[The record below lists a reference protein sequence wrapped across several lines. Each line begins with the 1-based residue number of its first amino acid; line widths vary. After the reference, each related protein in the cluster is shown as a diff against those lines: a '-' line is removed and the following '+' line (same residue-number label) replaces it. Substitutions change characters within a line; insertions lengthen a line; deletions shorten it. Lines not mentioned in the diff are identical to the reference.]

1 MTAVEFTKIIGLIR
15 GAFPHMDRFKDADVK
30 DVWFECLEDLEYGKA
45 RTATLNSIKKAKD
58 FPPDIATI
66 REEYFL
72 LCEEERKEIGDI
84 RRFYEQARSYYP
96 NCGEV
101 GYGWKE
107 FWERA
112 NTRVEAEK
120 LQNLIIAYVNS
131 TESDCIDFVECV
143 KTIRR
148 DNGKITVGKEGEE
161 N

>member
-1 MTAVEFTKIIGLIR
+1 MNASEFTKIIGLIR
-15 GAFPHMDRFKDADVK
+15 GAFPHMDRFKDDDVK
-30 DVWFECLEDLEYGKA
+30 EVWFECLEDLEYGKA

-131 TESDCIDFVECV
+131 TENDCIDFVECIRTV
-143 KTIRR
+143 RKT
-148 DNGKITVGKEGEE
+148 NGEIKVGE
-161 N
+161 